1 MLQKV
6 YVKDKVVTWQS
17 CSSSGHSQI
26 YAHVFVDT
34 LPGRKLSGSLFVILP
49 CVAKQIEMFLEFLAE
64 QEIVFLPCDVW
75 R

>member
-17 CSSSGHSQI
+17 CSSSGRSQI
-26 YAHVFVDT
+26 YVHVFVGT
-34 LPGRKLSGSLFVILP
+34 PPGRKLSGLLFVILP